1 MVNKKTFLCGGGGEL
16 AQVLARWQLPCS
28 HCCAAGGGGKLT
40 PVRASRYGGLSAR
53 VFDFVFA
60 SLGSA
65 VAEERFDG
73 HVGRSLRVG
82 SG

>member
-1 MVNKKTFLCGGGGEL
+1 MVNKKKFLCGGGGEL

-28 HCCAAGGGGKLT
+28 RCCAAGGGGKLT

-53 VFDFVFA
+53 VFVFA

-65 VAEERFDG
+65 VAEERSDG